1 MIVYC
6 VCEIPPSV
14 NSEVFILI
22 FVLSVNKMF
31 RNKMSIYCRITAGSF
46 KYLITSAAIVCSN
59 DPCAVHLVHI
69 SLYARGICS
78 VDGVLGGGGLNQ
90 SLHPLVI
97 KSQYFPTLFS
107 HQKFNE

>member
-78 VDGVLGGGGLNQ
+78 VDGVLGGGGGVE
-90 SLHPLVI
+90 PVI
-97 KSQYFPTLFS
+97 ASISDKKSIFSNTLFPPEV
-107 HQKFNE
+107 Q